1 MKLMNLQG
9 LSLYRIKNDEKPSS
23 KTLKQK
29 RTDERKAS
37 EAAGNTKAWNSLFMR
52 PDTVSKVEN

>member
-1 MKLMNLQG
+1 MDLN
-9 LSLYRIKNDEKPSS
+9 YRIKNDEKPSS